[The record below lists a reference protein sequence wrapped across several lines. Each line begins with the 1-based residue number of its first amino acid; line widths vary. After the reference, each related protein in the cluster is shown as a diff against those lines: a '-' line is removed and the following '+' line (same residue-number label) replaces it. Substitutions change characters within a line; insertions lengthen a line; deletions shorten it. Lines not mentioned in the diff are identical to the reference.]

1 MAAGTC
7 TQYGDFKNEQLEK
20 SLQSPEGKEPSCFW
34 NLRLN
39 QRKQQLKKQ
48 LLDKSL
54 QLADR
59 GISASNALLHVIGTF
74 HQQGG
79 TTGDCLQL
87 RIQCRGWLISLT
99 VSQTTEPPFI
109 QKPRMILSLKA
120 LMDAQRKQQPLRLR
134 IGKEVWAPPCPSLKW
149 SYSFSTTEKYHHLI
163 TPETPTDQHPSS
175 KTHAYM
181 RPAISSKRKG
191 QEKEHRGILQPKTH
205 SGVLK
210 REGRTSSREGL
221 RKSFKSNLQ
230 EHRRKAE
237 VQLRGSRTDLG

>member
-20 SLQSPEGKEPSCFW
+20 SLQSPEGKEPSCFL

-39 QRKQQLKKQ
+39 QRKKQLKKQ

-87 RIQCRGWLISLT
+87 RIQCRG
-99 VSQTTEPPFI
+99 
-109 QKPRMILSLKA
+109 
-120 LMDAQRKQQPLRLR
+120 
-134 IGKEVWAPPCPSLKW
+134 
-149 SYSFSTTEKYHHLI
+149 
-163 TPETPTDQHPSS
+163 
-175 KTHAYM
+175 
-181 RPAISSKRKG
+181 
-191 QEKEHRGILQPKTH
+191 
-205 SGVLK
+205 
-210 REGRTSSREGL
+210 
-221 RKSFKSNLQ
+221 
-230 EHRRKAE
+230 
-237 VQLRGSRTDLG
+237 